1 MKLINNMKIGRMVML
16 MVLGTVILIL
26 GSLMLIINSRATDLQ
41 LKSGEEIVDNLAK
54 FQSAEI
60 ADYLHDNAMV
70 AQTMATIF
78 KEIRKNVPAENRRTL
93 ANEIMKTLLAENPN
107 LLSTW
112 CIWEENAFDGL
123 DSRFKNKEGHDT
135 TGRFIPAWSNGTGTI
150 TLNPNIGFEIPG
162 KGDYYLVPKATQKE
176 TFFDP
181 YFDSYTGKK
190 EDEFLMTSYA
200 VPIIEDGKFIGV
212 VGIDISATKL
222 QKMLSEIKPYG
233 DGYAILLSNNGMRVA
248 HPKTEKIGTTIGDD
262 LPEKQAAM
270 LDSVKNGKPFK
281 VEKIAQNTGN
291 MSKFYFKPIKV
302 GNSENYWSVG
312 IVVPMEKILE
322 PIHDLEKIIMSVAL
336 FAIALLVLIIWLI
349 SRNLTNI
356 IQNII
361 TKTKDLLT
369 SVLAGDLKKRSNTAG
384 IHFEFHPI
392 LHGINDTLDAVVTPL
407 NAAADYIE
415 KISLGIVPE
424 KITKDYN
431 GDFNSIKSNLNTLID
446 STNEII
452 ANAKLVAKG
461 DLTVQLKKRSEND
474 ELMIALTEMVK
485 RLSEIVT
492 NILQSAE
499 NIADA
504 GAQMNNASQLMAQ
517 GTSEQAA
524 SVEEVTAS
532 IEQMSANIEQNSD
545 NARQTEHMAVKSSKD
560 IIEAN
565 SAVEITV
572 KAMQE
577 IAEKIA
583 IINDIAKK
591 TDLLAI
597 NAAIEAA
604 RAGEHGRGFAVVA
617 SEVRKLAENSQI
629 AAKEISAVSKKSV
642 EISQNSS
649 ILLSKVV
656 PDIQNTTSLVQ
667 EIALASAEQNSGANQ
682 ISGAVNQLNTIVQQ
696 NAASAEELASNAEE
710 LSVQADILKEL
721 VGQFKLNE
729 NMIFKVKKRPTKQ
742 QHNPTHFFIPTPK
755 KEDSHNVII
764 NLDSDDY
771 DDTDKD
777 YTRM

>member
-1 MKLINNMKIGRMVML
+1 MKFFDKMKIGTQITLLVVAISIGML
-16 MVLGTVILIL
+16 
-26 GSLMLIINSRATDLQ
+26 LIILFSVTKNVTRMQ
-41 LKSGEEIVDNLAK
+41 LN
-54 FQSAEI
+54 SAEQNIENLGYRYANQVDTEMEI
-60 ADYLHDNAMV
+60 AMNA
-70 AQTMATIF
+70 ARGMANAFENMQSIAP
-78 KEIRKNVPAENRRTL
+78 KDRRAYAEDML
-93 ANEIMKTLLAENPN
+93 KKVLSQNPN
-107 LLSTW
+107 FFGVCT
-112 CIWEENAFDGL
+112 CWEPNALDGL
-123 DSRFKNKEGHDT
+123 DASFKNTAGHDS
-135 TGRFIPAWSNGTGTI
+135 TGRFIPYFFKDGT
-150 TLNPNIGFEIPG
+150 EIKHEALVDYETPG
-162 KGDYYLVPKATQKE
+162 AGDYNLLPKKNLRETVINPYKYSAGGKE
-176 TFFDP
+176 
-181 YFDSYTGKK
+181 YF
-190 EDEFLMTSYA
+190 MTSLA
-200 VPIIEDGKFIGV
+200 VPIMHGDKFVGV
-212 VGIDISATKL
+212 TTVDIILSDL
-222 QKMLSEIKPYG
+222 QKHTNTLKPYLT
-233 DGYAILLSNNGMRVA
+233 GYVTIFSNNTVFVA
-248 HPKTEKIGTTIGDD
+248 HPKTELQGEQYTNIEPEVEKEHTISEKIKTGKFYKTTITS
-262 LPEKQAAM
+262 LETKIESRILFVPITI
-270 LDSVKNGKPFK
+270 GKS
-281 VEKIAQNTGN
+281 QD
-291 MSKFYFKPIKV
+291 
-302 GNSENYWSVG
+302 YWSVG
-312 IVVPMEKILE
+312 IVVPEDEILAEMHETEKFMMLLIALS
-322 PIHDLEKIIMSVAL
+322 IVSYIVVMTLIGRKLSRTIRKIIV
-336 FAIALLVLIIWLI
+336 
-349 SRNLTNI
+349 
-356 IQNII
+356 
-361 TKTKDLLT
+361 KTKELLA
-369 SVLAGDLKKRSNTAG
+369 SVNDGNLSKRSEMNG
-384 IHFEFHPI
+384 IHSEFHPI
-392 LHGINDTLDAVVTPL
+392 LHGINDTLDAVIKPL
-407 NAAADYIE
+407 NVAAEYVDN
-415 KISLGIVPE
+415 ISKGIVPE
-424 KITKDYN
+424 KITKDYK
-431 GDFNSIKSNLNTLID
+431 GDFNSIKNNLNTLID

-504 GAQMNNASQLMAQ
+504 GAQMNNASQLMTQ

-532 IEQMSANIEQNSD
+532 IEEMTANISQNSD

-560 IIEAN
+560 IIDAN

-577 IAEKIA
+577 IAEKIT